1 MIRCSNNASTE
12 LRLSGEYTIIM
23 QFRMQSQVETTE
35 AKCSDILQSS
45 SVSVVV
51 TDLEYWS
58 RHRRDSAFF
67 GPGSGVKNV

>member
-1 MIRCSNNASTE
+1 
-12 LRLSGEYTIIM
+12 
-23 QFRMQSQVETTE
+23 MQSQVETTE

-67 GPGSGVKNV
+67 GPGSGVKNVWKSGIGFTLCFRE